1 MHIIKCPVCGHDNKD
16 QAITCINCGSSLM
29 NGNYLDLNKNPNM
42 NQSADPNMYPNQN
55 GNPYMNQNGNPYM
68 NQNANPY
75 MAPGPYGNQYSPYY
89 NQYGRNNDHPD
100 TLANVF
106 SFLIPLVGLIIYL
119 SDRNVRPI
127 MAASAGKYAL
137 YGFVTGLVFGFILR
151 MMGISI

>member
-42 NQSADPNMYPNQN
+42 NQSADPNMYP
-55 GNPYMNQNGNPYM
+55 NQNGNPYM

-137 YGFVTGLVFGFILR
+137 YGFVTGLVFGFILG
-151 MMGISI
+151 MMGIRI

>member
-1 MHIIKCPVCGHDNKD
+1 MHIIKCPVCGHDNKN

-29 NGNYLDLNKNPNM
+29 NGGYLDLNKNPNM
-42 NQSADPNMYPNQN
+42 NQSADPNMYP
-55 GNPYMNQNGNPYM
+55 NQNGNPYM

-137 YGFVTGLVFGFILR
+137 YGFVTGLVLGFILR

>member
-1 MHIIKCPVCGHDNKD
+1 MHIIKCPVCGHDNKN

-42 NQSADPNMYPNQN
+42 NQSADSNMYP
-55 GNPYMNQNGNPYM
+55 NQNGNPYM

>member
-1 MHIIKCPVCGHDNKD
+1 MHIIKCPVCGHDNKN

-42 NQSADPNMYPNQN
+42 NQSSDPNMYS
-55 GNPYMNQNGNPYM
+55 NQNGNPYM

-89 NQYGRNNDHPD
+89 NQNNDHLD

-137 YGFVTGLVFGFILR
+137 YGFVTGLVLGFILR
-151 MMGISI
+151 MMGIRV

>member
-42 NQSADPNMYPNQN
+42 NQSADPNMYP
-55 GNPYMNQNGNPYM
+55 NQNGNPYM

-137 YGFVTGLVFGFILR
+137 YGFVTGLVLGFILR
-151 MMGISI
+151 MMGIRI

>member
-16 QAITCINCGSSLM
+16 QAITCINCGSSLL

-55 GNPYMNQNGNPYM
+55 GNPYMNQN
-68 NQNANPY
+68 ANPY
-75 MAPGPYGNQYSPYY
+75 MAPGPYGNQHSPYY
-89 NQYGRNNDHPD
+89 NQNNDHPD